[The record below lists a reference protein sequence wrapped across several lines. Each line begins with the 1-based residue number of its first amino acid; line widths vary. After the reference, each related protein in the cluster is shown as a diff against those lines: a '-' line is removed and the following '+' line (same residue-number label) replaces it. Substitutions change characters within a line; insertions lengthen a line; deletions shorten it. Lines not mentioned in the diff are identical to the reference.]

1 MKVKAL
7 LLLFFLFLG
16 LHSVFSVNL
25 SEIQSVKKSIGPAY
39 SSYLKGLVSDRY
51 GDSQRALKEY
61 IRAGRFDSDSASLR
75 LRIAVQYI
83 KLNDFDKAV
92 ELLSDI
98 TEEEPVNLD
107 AYLLL
112 ILLYSER
119 GQEKESNQQYEEML
133 SKLYKEKP
141 DNLRIAESLAQFKF
155 HKRDYQ
161 SALNIYENIL
171 KLNPDYTDA
180 YFWIGYLHE
189 ETGKRSHAMDYW
201 KKTLEL
207 DPDHSDGLNSLGYV
221 YAEEGT
227 NLDEAEVLVK
237 HALEIKPDSPA
248 YLDSLGWIYFKKKD
262 FPKAKE
268 YIEKASNLLKDPV
281 ILDHL
286 GDVYYALGNFSRAQE
301 LWQQVLEID
310 PQNAVIQKKVS
321 DVKDELGKPED
332 QVFKEEGQ

>member
-1 MKVKAL
+1 MRVKAL
-7 LLLFFLFLG
+7 LFLLCFSFG
-16 LHSVFSVNL
+16 IGSVFSVNL
-25 SEIQSVKKSIGPAY
+25 SDVQTVKKSIGPAY
-39 SSYLKGLVSDRY
+39 SSYLKGLLSDRY

-61 IRAGRFDSDSASLR
+61 IKAGKFDGDSASLK

-83 KLNDFDKAV
+83 KLNDFDRAV
-92 ELLSDI
+92 ELLDKI
-98 TEEEPVNLD
+98 ADEEPVNLD

-155 HKRDYQ
+155 HKQDYQ
-161 SALNIYENIL
+161 SALKIYENIL
-171 KLNPDYTDA
+171 KVDPDYTDA

-201 KKTLEL
+201 RKTLEL
-207 DPDHSDGLNSLGYV
+207 DPDHSDALNSLGYV

-248 YLDSLGWIYFKKKD
+248 YLDSLGWVYFKKKD
-262 FPKAKE
+262 FLKAKE
-268 YIEKASNLLKDPV
+268 YIEKASSLLKDPV

-286 GDVYYALGNFSRAQE
+286 GDVYYALGNFSKAGQ
-301 LWQQVLEID
+301 LWQQVLEIE
-310 PQNAVIQKKVS
+310 PENKTIQEKV
-321 DVKDELGKPED
+321 DNLKDELGAAKD
-332 QVFKEEGQ
+332 